1 MTFGKNGIA
10 IYSKEEVA
18 VLYQKEREKQLGLT
32 AEEKEIE
39 ELKAQL
45 WGAKSTCN
53 NWGNAD
59 CENYQRQRRSAPC
72 ELWISHRDKI
82 IMSKE
87 IIRNLLCL
95 LEDYK
100 EQIVFDEDL
109 QKIKK
114 AEDFLNN

>member
-1 MTFGKNGIA
+1 MVFGENGIA

-18 VLYQKEREKQLGLT
+18 VLYQKEREK
-32 AEEKEIE
+32 KEIE

-53 NWGNAD
+53 NCGNAD
-59 CENYQRQRRSAPC
+59 CEIYQRQRRSVPC